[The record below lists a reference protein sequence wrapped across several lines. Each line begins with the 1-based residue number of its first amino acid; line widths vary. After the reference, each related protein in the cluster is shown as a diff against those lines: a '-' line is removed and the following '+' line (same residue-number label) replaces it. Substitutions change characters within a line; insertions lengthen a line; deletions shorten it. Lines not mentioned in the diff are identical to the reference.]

1 MSSSSGQESKPAQM
15 KMVIGMIQNSY
26 RVINQLITRVEE
38 LAIKLDDL
46 NAAVR
51 RVESSGA
58 GSGQEIETN
67 LAMISKLL
75 LVQISSSLIENTTQK
90 PVVVNVSGVA
100 GGSVAPAAN
109 SSQSTATSGSPAAQQ
124 APAPPLITE
133 PENLRPSS
141 LFKKLAKG

>member
-1 MSSSSGQESKPAQM
+1 MSSSSGQASNPAQM

-38 LAIKLDDL
+38 LAIKMDDL

-58 GSGQEIETN
+58 GSGQEIATN

-75 LVQISSSLIENTTQK
+75 LVQISSSLIENTNQK

-100 GGSVAPAAN
+100 GGSSTTAAN
-109 SSQSTATSGSPAAQQ
+109 SSQSTATSGVPGAQQ
-124 APAPPLITE
+124 APVPPTITE
-133 PENLRPSS
+133 TENVRPSN
-141 LFKKLAKG
+141 LFKKLQQD